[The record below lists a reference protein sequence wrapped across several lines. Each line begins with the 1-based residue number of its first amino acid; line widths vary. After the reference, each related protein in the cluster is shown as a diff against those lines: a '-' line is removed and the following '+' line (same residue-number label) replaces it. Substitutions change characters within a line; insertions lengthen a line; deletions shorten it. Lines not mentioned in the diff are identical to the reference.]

1 VIASI
6 EWVITPETKQATQS
20 GEIQMLKKAI
30 IISVLLGSML
40 MTQAQQNPQ
49 EPMNPMN
56 VRMNYAVDSIE
67 LVNGAEGYD
76 LIIRG
81 ILPDDCNDPKT
92 SVQRSG
98 ATLFVD
104 LYRDTVPDRACIE
117 TVTNYEHRIALP
129 ELTQLDADAT
139 IASVLAVNDF
149 WVRLSMPMIEPGQ
162 GTELPIPNMFQ
173 LGKDNL
179 NVNEVTLVRNE
190 NNLQTVTIL
199 GEMGCGYL
207 VARAYPSPMITN
219 LHNVEV
225 FLALDPMIRCITGSA
240 PFEIT
245 LNPEAL
251 FDASFNVN
259 GFIISPDPT
268 ISSNIQNF
276 AINEVNVESYTAT
289 TQFTFP
295 PTVSFEISGTR
306 DGCEFPIEAVPSF
319 LNDVVELRV
328 ARVMPLNTPC
338 TRIAQPYQTTTAL
351 VLPADFQS
359 GSYPLV
365 INGEQRGDIQL

>member
-1 VIASI
+1 
-6 EWVITPETKQATQS
+6 
-20 GEIQMLKKAI
+20 MLKKVI
-30 IISVLLGSML
+30 IIGILLGSLL

-49 EPMNPMN
+49 NPMNPMN

-67 LVNGAEGYD
+67 LVNGTEGYD

-81 ILPDDCNDPKT
+81 TLPDDCNEPKT

-104 LYRDTVPDRACIE
+104 LYRDTVPDRACID
-117 TVTNYEHRIALP
+117 TVMNYEHRIALP

-139 IASVLAVNDF
+139 IASILAVNDF
-149 WVRLSMPMIEPGQ
+149 WVRLSMPMIEPMQ
-162 GTELPIPNMFQ
+162 GAELPIPNMFP
-173 LGKDNL
+173 LGKDSL
-179 NVNEVTLVRNE
+179 KVNEVTLERTPD
-190 NNLQTVTIL
+190 NLQNVTIR

-207 VARAYPSPMITN
+207 VARAYSSPMITN
-219 LHNVEV
+219 LHNVDA
-225 FLALDPMIRCITGSA
+225 FLAIDPTIRCITGSA

-259 GFIISPDPT
+259 GFIISPDPA
-268 ISSNIQNF
+268 ISSNVQNF

-295 PTVSFEISGTR
+295 PTVNFEISGTR
-306 DGCEFPIEAVPSF
+306 DGCEFPIVGVPSF
-319 LNDVVELRV
+319 LNGVIELRV

-338 TRIAQPYQTTTAL
+338 TRIALPYQTTTAL
-351 VLPADFQS
+351 VLPPNFQS
-359 GSYPLV
+359 GVYPLV